1 MRVLV
6 VGTSNGAVE
15 HTSDVLR
22 DAGHDV
28 TGCHRAERAAFPCRG
43 LRGDACPLDGPGVDV
58 VVTARNRR
66 ANDGMWLTPA
76 PLEDGAVCALR
87 RRVPMVVHGL
97 TSMHPFAEW
106 AAATSHED
114 DELLAVVDEVARMP
128 MPAHSDLARET
139 ARQVVQTSGLPGV
152 GVDAA
157 VRRIDGRLRVTLTLP
172 PGAESVETG
181 VTAKVLGALRRFDPD
196 ARGID
201 LGYART
207 G

>member
-6 VGTSNGAVE
+6 VGTSTGAVE
-15 HTSDVLR
+15 HTSCVLR
-22 DAGHDV
+22 DAGHEV
-28 TGCHRAERAAFPCRG
+28 TGCHRAGDGAFPCRG

-66 ANDGMWLTPA
+66 VNDGMWLMPA

-97 TSMHPFAEW
+97 TSMNPFAEW
-106 AAATSHED
+106 ASATSRDD
-114 DELLAVVDEVARMP
+114 DELLAVVEEVSRMP
-128 MPAHSDLARET
+128 MQAHSDLARET
-139 ARQVVQTSGLPGV
+139 ARQVLQAAGLPAD

-157 VRRIDGRLRVTLTLP
+157 VRRLDGRLRVTLTLP
-172 PGAESVETG
+172 TGAESGETG

-201 LGYART
+201 LGYATTR
-207 G
+207 